1 MINTTLKLNQVDPTL
16 NFFNAASKTHSTKYY
31 YNELKS
37 ALSIFDINQVPNYA
51 SFDRDGIDLLDQSC
65 FFANYST
72 NIKWISTHVTQD
84 DGAFLQAEIPV
95 FYITNTRSSLEH
107 GITLYFKE
115 IDEIDFEIELH
126 HLDGSTTI
134 LDNYSNNAIINK
146 KSSPIYIS
154 KESIHSSSA
163 SYITYIALRIKKIH
177 NVAFGSFNLYGVQF
191 GKFENIASWS
201 GEITCYHDVHL
212 PSDDMSIGT
221 MDANLF
227 FDESLKTGQELSI
240 EIKGMNYMHMYRSSD
255 SADLNNPYS
264 NSEFEKEPWE
274 ISYVNTYIITNAEY
288 IDPFTGLQNVHCED
302 LISAL
307 DYSHYSAQSEFR
319 SASPSNIEK
328 ITGIPI
334 IYDNTRETSTDDT
347 IKIAAYLSNLTSETT
362 CRQWLASYCTM
373 DGSVF
378 TTFNSSFGI
387 KEIKIP
393 LDPAQVSENGNHDM
407 RDLMSSIIYS
417 HQIFDVSILRSEQ
430 HYLGVISE
438 DVSFYYD
445 NRDLLYGPID
455 LITNVRD
462 ELAAYHKGYY
472 AVVAPMLSYIT
483 NAELASVDYI
493 PANFSDDFF
502 GQKVF
507 SEQNK
512 IAITSIY
519 FNGDELSAKIIYHNE
534 QLGSIVGIEIPNKH
548 VYIEGK
554 VFTFSSDL
562 SFNWVTGII
571 SAIELHIGNTV
582 TADIK
587 VKIYKRYTF

>member
-16 NFFNAASKTHSTKYY
+16 NFFNAVSKAHSSKYY
-31 YNELKS
+31 YNELNS
-37 ALSIFDINQVPNYA
+37 ALLIFDINQVPNYA

-65 FFANYST
+65 FFANYGT
-72 NIKWISTHVTQD
+72 NIKWISTHVTQA
-84 DGAFLQAEIPV
+84 DGTFLQAEIPI
-95 FYITNTRSSLEH
+95 FYITNTRSSLEY

-115 IDEIDFEIELH
+115 IDEIDFELELH
-126 HLDGSTTI
+126 YLDGSTMI
-134 LDNYSNNAIINK
+134 LDNYSNNSIINK
-146 KSSPIYIS
+146 KASPIYIS
-154 KESIHSSSA
+154 KETIHSSSA
-163 SYITYIALRIKKIH
+163 SYISYIEFRVKKIH

-201 GEITCYHDVHL
+201 GDITCYHDVHL
-212 PSDDMSIGT
+212 PSDDVSIGT

-227 FDESLKTGQELSI
+227 FDDALKTGQELSI
-240 EIKGMNYMHMYRSSD
+240 ETKGVNYTHMYYPSSLYD
-255 SADLNNPYS
+255 ANSPYS
-264 NSEFEKEPWE
+264 NNDFEKEPWD
-274 ISYVNTYIITNAEY
+274 ISYVNTYIITDTEY

-307 DYSHYSAQSEFR
+307 DYNHYSAQTESL

-334 IYDNTRETSTDDT
+334 IYDNTRETSTDDA
-347 IKIAAYLSNLTSETT
+347 IKIVAYLSNLTNKTT
-362 CRQWLASYCTM
+362 CRQWLASYCTI

-378 TTFNSSFGI
+378 TTFNNSFGI

-393 LDPAQVSENGNHDM
+393 LDPAMVGEDGKNHIW
-407 RDLMSSIIYS
+407 DLPHLIIYS
-417 HQIFDVSILRSEQ
+417 HQILDISILRCEQ
-430 HYLGVISE
+430 HYIGVTSE

-455 LITNVRD
+455 LSDNIRD

-472 AVVAPMLSYIT
+472 TVVAPMLSYIT
-483 NAELASVDYI
+483 NAELASVGYI

-502 GQKVF
+502 MQKVF
-507 SEQNK
+507 YEQDK
-512 IAITSIY
+512 IAINSIY

-534 QLGSIVGIEIPNKH
+534 QLGSIIAIQIPNKN
-548 VYIEGK
+548 VYMEGRK
-554 VFTFSSDL
+554 YTISSD
-562 SFNWVTGII
+562 SDFNWIYGII

-587 VKIYKRYTF
+587 VNIYKRYTF